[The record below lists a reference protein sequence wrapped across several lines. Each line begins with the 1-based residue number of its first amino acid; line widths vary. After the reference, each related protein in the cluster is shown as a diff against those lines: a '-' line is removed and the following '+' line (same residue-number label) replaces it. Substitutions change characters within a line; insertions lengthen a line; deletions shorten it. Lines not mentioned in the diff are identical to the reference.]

1 MTKIKICGLTRQCD
15 IDAVNREKP
24 EYIGFVFAKSRRQIT
39 ATQAAALRKTLSPEI
54 TPVGV
59 FVNETI
65 ENILSLV
72 NNTVIDAI
80 QLHGSEDE
88 QYIQKLKKLTNK
100 PVIKAIGVE
109 NKGDVQKW
117 SNTSADYL
125 LLDYKSGGTGQMFD
139 WNLIGET
146 QLPYFLAGGLTTENV
161 EEAITKTTPYA
172 VDVSSG
178 VETNG
183 TKDPEKIKDFIK
195 KVRTGE

>member
-109 NKGDVQKW
+109 NKGDVQKR

-183 TKDPEKIKDFIK
+183 TKDSEKIKDFIK